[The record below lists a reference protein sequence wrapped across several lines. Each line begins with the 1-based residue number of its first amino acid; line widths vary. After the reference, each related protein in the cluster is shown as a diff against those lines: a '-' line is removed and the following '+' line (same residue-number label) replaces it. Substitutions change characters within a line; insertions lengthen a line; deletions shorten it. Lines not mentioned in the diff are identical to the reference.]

1 MGISPDQLSYIKNS
15 GEGEGLLFY
24 GNAILPFIDR
34 FPKDIAP
41 ELYSIMTTKPNEVK
55 HEQEA

>member
-1 MGISPDQLSYIKNS
+1 MRSLSWTAASVSYS
-15 GEGEGLLFY
+15 CEGEGLLFY

-55 HEQEA
+55 YEQEA

>member
-1 MGISPDQLSYIKNS
+1 M
-15 GEGEGLLFY
+15 LFY